1 MASNYQYIERP
12 DNSSN
17 YCRLCDK
24 KYKVYENKETNKS
37 THESR
42 AKLFKQN
49 SSNKSSLSQE
59 DAKESKEK

>member
-24 KYKVYENKETNKS
+24 KYEYKRVTRGRPWPMFAS
-37 THESR
+37 
-42 AKLFKQN
+42 
-49 SSNKSSLSQE
+49 
-59 DAKESKEK
+59 EKCEATGYVNDEIHCEMK